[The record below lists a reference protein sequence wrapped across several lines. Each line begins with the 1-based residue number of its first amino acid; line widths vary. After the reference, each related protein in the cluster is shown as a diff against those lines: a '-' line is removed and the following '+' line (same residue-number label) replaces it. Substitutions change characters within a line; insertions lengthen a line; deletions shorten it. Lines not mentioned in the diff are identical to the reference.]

1 VPIPSPSRSSSSTAA
16 TPGPADQPERADRWS
31 IVGPTHPFRG
41 GIPRHTTFFADA
53 VAAAG
58 IDVTLRTFTR
68 QYPTWLYK
76 GASDRD
82 PQQARPTGLTP
93 SHEIDGIG
101 PHTWWRTGR
110 SIAAERPDVMIGVWW
125 HPFFAPMMGTVLRL
139 VRRRSPDTLRVALC
153 HNVLPHESS
162 PVDRVLVRRAL
173 APVDALVVHA
183 AEQAAVATELLGP
196 RPVLVT
202 PHPTYTVEAAPTEDA
217 DAAADA
223 GGTARASGAEEPVH
237 LLFFGI
243 VRQYKGV
250 DVLLRAVAQ
259 LRRER
264 PVRVVVAGE
273 FWDPVDPYERLV
285 DELGL
290 HDVVDL
296 RPGYVPDDELGRHLA
311 RADVMVAPYRSATQ
325 SGAVEMAF
333 GAGLPVV
340 ASRVGGLAEQI
351 DDGVDGLL
359 VDPDDVG
366 ALLSALRRAA
376 DAGTRRDLTA
386 GARRRA
392 GERTW
397 AGLVD
402 DVRRF
407 TDELAAARR

>member
-1 VPIPSPSRSSSSTAA
+1 VSSPSPSRTSSSAA
-16 TPGPADQPERADRWS
+16 TSPDAPDQPDGTTRWS

-53 VAAAG
+53 VAGAG

-68 QYPTWLYK
+68 QYPGWLYK

-82 PQQARPTGLTP
+82 PQQARPTALTP
-93 SHEIDGIG
+93 RYEIDGIG
-101 PHTWWRTGR
+101 PHTWWRAGR
-110 SIAAERPDVMIGVWW
+110 AIAAERPEVMIGVWW

-139 VRRRSPDTLRVALC
+139 VRRRSPETLRLALC

-162 PVDRVLVRRAL
+162 PVDRALVRQAL
-173 APVDALVVHA
+173 APADALVVHA
-183 AEQAAVATELLGP
+183 AEQQAVATELLGP

-202 PHPTYTVEAAPTEDA
+202 PHPTYAVAAP
-217 DAAADA
+217 AADGTDTSAA
-223 GGTARASGAEEPVH
+223 GGDVAATPGTDDPVE

-273 FWDPVDPYERLV
+273 FWDPVDPYERLI

-290 HDVVDL
+290 RDVVDL
-296 RPGYVPDDELGRHLA
+296 RPGYVPDDELSRLLT
-311 RADVMVAPYRSATQ
+311 RADLMVAPYRSATQ

-359 VDPDDVG
+359 VGPDHVDGLVT
-366 ALLSALRRAA
+366 ALRRAT
-376 DAGTRRDLTA
+376 DAATLAELTA

-397 AGLVD
+397 TGLVD